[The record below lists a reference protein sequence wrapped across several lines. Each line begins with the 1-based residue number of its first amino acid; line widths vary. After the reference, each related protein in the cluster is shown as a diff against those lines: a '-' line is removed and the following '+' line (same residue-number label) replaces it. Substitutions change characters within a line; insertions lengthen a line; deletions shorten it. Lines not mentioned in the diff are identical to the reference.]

1 MIRTIVITIL
11 IVCTG
16 VLFSQEIVDPAK
28 LWSNMEEHCQPW
40 GSTYS
45 TDFIRFDIDTIID
58 NLLCQRVDDELVYQ
72 NGSSYLQKFI
82 AY

>member
-1 MIRTIVITIL
+1 M
-11 IVCTG
+11 
-16 VLFSQEIVDPAK
+16 K
-28 LWSNMEEHCQPW
+28 EHCQPW

-72 NGSSYLQKFI
+72 NGSSYSQKFI